1 MMRVALF
8 RPALLCASR
17 VSSVARTAA
26 SSSSSSNS
34 SNSSTSTTSDSQSKA
49 QVRFTNG
56 YERTVAAI
64 FKEVRETRQKAA
76 TGDWEVPKLFLVE
89 RVMPYYGAP
98 HWEKNILQLLKLA
111 PSKEDRKAHISRP
124 VGSRTIVKNTP
135 FICKML
141 WQVKHLVKVTPIT
154 FPDGEPTEVTTGT
167 HLGRDG
173 VFRKV
178 PPLQV
183 QEQQLL
189 EPATYSKRKFA
200 TQEIRKVLHR
210 NWNYNLS

>member
-124 VGSRTIVKNTP
+124 TVNPQR
-135 FICKML
+135 
-141 WQVKHLVKVTPIT
+141 
-154 FPDGEPTEVTTGT
+154 
-167 HLGRDG
+167 
-173 VFRKV
+173 
-178 PPLQV
+178 
-183 QEQQLL
+183 
-189 EPATYSKRKFA
+189 
-200 TQEIRKVLHR
+200 
-210 NWNYNLS
+210 

>member
-1 MMRVALF
+1 M
-8 RPALLCASR
+8 
-17 VSSVARTAA
+17 
-26 SSSSSSNS
+26 
-34 SNSSTSTTSDSQSKA
+34 
-49 QVRFTNG
+49 NG

-111 PSKEDRKAHISRP
+111 PSKEDRKAHISRL

-135 FICKML
+135 FMCKML
-141 WQVKHLVKVTPIT
+141 WQVKHL
-154 FPDGEPTEVTTGT
+154 
-167 HLGRDG
+167 
-173 VFRKV
+173 
-178 PPLQV
+178 V